1 MLKSIYT
8 KESDALRDWLKS
20 KRNEKGLSQRKL
32 ANRLDIHHSIIGK
45 IESGER
51 QVNVVELITICKELD
66 ISPIEIIKE
75 LMSKQ

>member
-8 KESDALRDWLKS
+8 KESDALRVWLKS

-45 IESGER
+45 IEVGER

-66 ISPIEIIKE
+66 INPIEIIKE
-75 LMSKQ
+75 LMSK

>member
-66 ISPIEIIKE
+66 IDPIEIIEE
-75 LMSKQ
+75 LMSK